1 MAGRPEGD
9 TSGGVLFDPTELE
22 GIRQRMVQYDE
33 KRENLIKASHSNLHI
48 DPTSTDLV
56 SRRPYALT
64 PITPRLCTSHRCVLY
79 GASVWVQVCRDV
91 QKSSKNA
98 IYSVHR
104 GDLDKAKKLLEA
116 ARYTPQDYPF

>member
-1 MAGRPEGD
+1 
-9 TSGGVLFDPTELE
+9 VLFDPTELE

-33 KRENLIKASHSNLHI
+33 KRENLIKASHSK
-48 DPTSTDLV
+48 STN
-56 SRRPYALT
+56 RPHLQIGLKET
-64 PITPRLCTSHRCVLY
+64 LCPPSHRTPLIYLY

-116 ARYTPQDYPF
+116 ARYTPQEYPV